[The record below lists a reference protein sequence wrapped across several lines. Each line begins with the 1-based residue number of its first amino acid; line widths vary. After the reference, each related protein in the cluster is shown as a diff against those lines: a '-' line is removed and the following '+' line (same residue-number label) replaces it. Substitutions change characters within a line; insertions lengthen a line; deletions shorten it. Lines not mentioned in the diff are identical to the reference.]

1 VNPPPDS
8 SLLFWEK
15 KYGRKFSM
23 LDDQRETISVALK
36 LLGYSVNTTN
46 LEELMAAKEKLTE
59 QKPLVKQYKSVFEKG
74 VRG

>member
-1 VNPPPDS
+1 
-8 SLLFWEK
+8 
-15 KYGRKFSM
+15 M